1 MASFYIPLRIKM
13 DMHKIHNRC
22 MKNSFN
28 LLVLLLLT
36 SLSLSA
42 QQRWSLQRCIEY
54 AWENNL
60 SIKQQELDLEQ
71 SENNLKQ
78 SQWNYAPSI
87 NAYVNHS
94 MDWGRSVN
102 MNNLKIIQN
111 ELSQTIS
118 ASTRASIYLFD
129 GFLKG
134 NEIKSNRINRDISVQ
149 EIDRLKNDI
158 SIEIARSYL
167 QILLSKEIVK
177 SATESM
183 NSVDAQVERTKKMVE
198 QGGTAYSSL
207 LEIEAQLAS
216 ERVQLVNA
224 NNQLSTALLT
234 LKQLLDLESSVSDF
248 DIEETNVDL
257 LVKDF
262 REEEIDILFQSSTN
276 LPQIKISELS
286 LQNSNIQLNIA
297 KGKALPTLSLSAG
310 FGSYFSDPVQRSA
323 GSNQPISFFEQFKDN
338 RNPSVGIDLSIPIFS
353 SYLIRTGIK
362 NAKLS
367 VQKAEIDLRST
378 QQLLYKEI
386 QQASNDALASYQ
398 RYMASETNVRAM
410 EESFRYVH
418 ERFELGVL
426 NATDYTV
433 ARSNLF
439 KARSDYYQSKYQYVF
454 QLKILDFYRGV
465 PISL

>member
-1 MASFYIPLRIKM
+1 
-13 DMHKIHNRC
+13 
-22 MKNSFN
+22 
-28 LLVLLLLT
+28 
-36 SLSLSA
+36 
-42 QQRWSLQRCIEY
+42 
-54 AWENNL
+54 
-60 SIKQQELDLEQ
+60 
-71 SENNLKQ
+71 
-78 SQWNYAPSI
+78 
-87 NAYVNHS
+87 
-94 MDWGRSVN
+94 
-102 MNNLKIIQN
+102 
-111 ELSQTIS
+111 
-118 ASTRASIYLFD
+118 
-129 GFLKG
+129 
-134 NEIKSNRINRDISVQ
+134 
-149 EIDRLKNDI
+149 
-158 SIEIARSYL
+158 
-167 QILLSKEIVK
+167 
-177 SATESM
+177 
-183 NSVDAQVERTKKMVE
+183 
-198 QGGTAYSSL
+198 
-207 LEIEAQLAS
+207 
-216 ERVQLVNA
+216 
-224 NNQLSTALLT
+224 
-234 LKQLLDLESSVSDF
+234 
-248 DIEETNVDL
+248 
-257 LVKDF
+257 
-262 REEEIDILFQSSTN
+262 
-276 LPQIKISELS
+276 